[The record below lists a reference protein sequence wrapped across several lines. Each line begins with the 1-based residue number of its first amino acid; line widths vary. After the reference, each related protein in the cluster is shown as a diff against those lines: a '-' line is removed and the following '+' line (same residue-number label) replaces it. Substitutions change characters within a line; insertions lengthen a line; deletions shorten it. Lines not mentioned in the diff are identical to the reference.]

1 MVNYSQLR
9 NMTKRKIIET
19 DRLVARNI
27 KRLRELHGFD
37 RRTLE
42 EKTGIAYGILDQIE
56 AFHKPA
62 GKTIQ
67 MRIAKALNCSMAE
80 LYKDKN
86 ELPQK
91 VKDPRAT
98 YHTKQK
104 RLLAMAETLTNKE
117 LEEVI
122 NYMAW
127 LVAKRGRT
135 R

>member
-1 MVNYSQLR
+1 
-9 NMTKRKIIET
+9 MTKRKITET

-117 LEEVI
+117 LEEAI

>member
-1 MVNYSQLR
+1 M
-9 NMTKRKIIET
+9 
-19 DRLVARNI
+19 NI
-27 KRLRELHGFD
+27 RRLRELHGFD

-42 EKTGIAYGILDQIE
+42 EKAGIAYGILDQIE

-117 LEEVI
+117 LEEAI
-122 NYMAW
+122 NYVAW
-127 LVAKRGRT
+127 LVAKRSKT

>member
-1 MVNYSQLR
+1 
-9 NMTKRKIIET
+9 MTKRRVTDI

-27 KRLRELHGFD
+27 KRIRMLYGMN

-42 EKTGIAYGILDQIE
+42 EKAGIAYGILDQIE

-80 LYKDKN
+80 FYKDKD
-86 ELPQK
+86 ELSQK
-91 VKDPRAT
+91 VKDSRAT
-98 YHTKQK
+98 YHTKQN
-104 RLLAMAETLTNKE
+104 RLLDMAKKLTNKE
-117 LEEVI
+117 LEEAI
-122 NYMAW
+122 NYIAW
-127 LVAKRGRT
+127 LVAKRSKT

>member
-1 MVNYSQLR
+1 
-9 NMTKRKIIET
+9 MTKRKITEM

-27 KRLRELHGFD
+27 KRLRESHAFD

-42 EKTGIAYGILDQIE
+42 EKAGIAYGILDQIE

-80 LYKDKN
+80 LYKDKD

-91 VKDPRAT
+91 GKDSRPA
-98 YHTKQK
+98 YHTKQN
-104 RLLAMAETLTNKE
+104 RLLDMAKKLTNRE
-117 LEEVI
+117 VEEAI

-127 LVAKRGRT
+127 LVAKRSKIR
-135 R
+135 